1 MTDLL
6 APVAWERPGRFMAAE
21 AEYADARWVIA
32 GAPLELTVS
41 YRAGTRW
48 GPARIREASYALETY
63 SPALDRDL
71 EELAVH
77 DAGDVALPLGNLEQS
92 LARIEAALRP
102 VVADGKQVLLL
113 GGEHLVT
120 LAAVRAV
127 LDRHPDLVVVQLDAH
142 TDLRDAYLGEPY
154 SHATVMRRV
163 LDLVGPGRLWQL
175 GPRSGLREEFELA
188 RREARFFPDVEA
200 GAAALAAELAGPLQ
214 GVPVYLT
221 LDIDV
226 LDPAFAPGTGT
237 PEPGGPDFTRVHD
250 ALLVLARAGA
260 RVVAADIVETAPPLD
275 PSGRTEIVAAKL
287 AREILLAFGGREVA
301 T

>member
-1 MTDLL
+1 MDGEQ
-6 APVAWERPGRFMAAE
+6 APGLWERPGRFMAAE
-21 AEYADARWVIA
+21 AGYDAARWVLA

-63 SPALDRDL
+63 SPDLDRDL
-71 EELAVH
+71 EEQAIH
-77 DAGDVALPLGNLEQS
+77 DAGDVALPLGNLGQS
-92 LARIEAALRP
+92 LARIEAALRRP
-102 VVADGKQVLLL
+102 LADGKALLVL

-120 LAAVRAV
+120 LAAVNAA
-127 LDRHPDLVVVQLDAH
+127 LDRYPDLVVVQLDAH
-142 TDLRDAYLGEPY
+142 TDLRDRYLGEPY

-188 RREARFFPDVEA
+188 RREGRFFRDVGE
-200 GAAALAAELAGPLQ
+200 GAEALAAELAGPLR

-221 LDIDV
+221 VDIDV
-226 LDPAFAPGTGT
+226 LDPAVAPGTGT
-237 PEPGGPDFTRVHD
+237 PEPGGPDFATVQR
-250 ALLVLARAGA
+250 AIYTLARAGA
-260 RVVAADIVETAPPLD
+260 RVVAADVVETAPPLD

-287 AREILLAFGGREVA
+287 VREILLAFA
-301 T
+301 PAAA